1 MIEYAEV
8 WVVEDRLTLTFII
21 RVRKEPGL
29 LISDLHLPQL
39 LLVEHLE
46 ELWLHIV
53 TFLFWSLLL
62 VLVFTESH
70 VEEASPHLIGTAF
83 TPIRMKHSRV
93 IDSEKCGPTPEAMIQ
108 HHEAGLLLSQVV
120 LVNSLDKGEDPWL
133 VRVLALT

>member
-53 TFLFWSLLL
+53 AFLFWNLLL

-70 VEEASPHLIGTAF
+70 VEEASP
-83 TPIRMKHSRV
+83 
-93 IDSEKCGPTPEAMIQ
+93 
-108 HHEAGLLLSQVV
+108 
-120 LVNSLDKGEDPWL
+120 
-133 VRVLALT
+133 